1 MSITKLNKDQQ
12 FSLRHVT
19 TFCLGIILSFLLVDE
34 NTRDVKSF
42 LEVRTNAYKHVNF
55 TGFDNTT
62 ANNGGKLIPN
72 HIHLIRLNQPDL
84 KFSEAVC
91 LKSVF
96 VIQRPDKIFVHTD
109 DTRLRGQYWDSL
121 FRIPGFKSRLF
132 VKRVELPEKVFG
144 NWFFWTAHRADLLRL
159 LILRR

>member
-1 MSITKLNKDQQ
+1 M
-12 FSLRHVT
+12 
-19 TFCLGIILSFLLVDE
+19 
-34 NTRDVKSF
+34 
-42 LEVRTNAYKHVNF
+42 
-55 TGFDNTT
+55 
-62 ANNGGKLIPN
+62 IPN
-72 HIHLIRLNQPDL
+72 YIHIIRLNQSEL
-84 KFSEAVC
+84 RFFEAVC

-109 DTRLRGQYWDSL
+109 DTRLRGQYWDAL